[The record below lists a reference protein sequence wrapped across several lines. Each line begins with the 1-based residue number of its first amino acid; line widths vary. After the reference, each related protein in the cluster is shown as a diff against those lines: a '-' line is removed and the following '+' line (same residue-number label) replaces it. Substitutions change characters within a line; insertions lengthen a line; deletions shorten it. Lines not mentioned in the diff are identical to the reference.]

1 MKKFIIA
8 GLLFAGI
15 VTGNAFAQKVSY
27 QTQRNYYEP
36 DRIPREHPVD
46 MIKMRVNLSFVP
58 RKGQVNGVVTHIFKP
73 LRPKV
78 DSIYFDGPGIK
89 IKEATLNG
97 QAVRYSVS
105 SSGITVFPNPA
116 LHWDETDSIRFVYE
130 AHPWRG
136 LFFIGWNDP
145 KGIRRKQIW
154 SQGQG
159 NDNRRWIP
167 MYESQN
173 DKMLT
178 ETIVTFD
185 KNYQV
190 LSNGKLVSVKDNGNG
205 TKTWHYAISKP
216 HASYLVMLG
225 IGKYGIKNEKTEA
238 GVPLHLYYY
247 PDEANRVE
255 PTYKY
260 AARMV
265 DFIAN
270 ETGVPYPWSSYSQI
284 PVEDFLYGAMEN
296 TTATV
301 FGDFYYVDKRAFL
314 DKNYINVNAHELAHQ
329 WFGDDI
335 TGRNPQSSWLHES
348 FATYY
353 AKLFESSIYGD
364 NYHEWERRKE
374 QNAALRASENNL
386 LPIVHTQSGSARI
399 YQKGSA
405 VLDMMVYTF
414 GEPEFKRVVHYYLNK
429 HAFQNVESNDFY
441 LAFQD
446 VLGLT
451 PHWFFEEWLYRG
463 GEPEYSVSY
472 RNVLPY
478 GQSNRETIIHVEQT
492 QKLDE
497 LTGLFKMPIVF
508 EVHYTDGTFDSKR
521 QWIEK
526 QTGEV
531 IIPNEKNKKISYVLF
546 DPGSYILKKVD
557 FHKSLDELKAQ
568 ALHARHMIDRYD
580 AVVAMRPY
588 PADMKRKALIKLYG
602 EEPYYAVRAE
612 IAGQLA
618 NDRSS
623 HDFVLKTL
631 TDKNRNVR
639 LSTLQNIHSIGR
651 KDLSHFE
658 KLLQDSS
665 YTIVYTALS
674 KLTEKY
680 PSNTKRYLRMTKGT
694 VGIGR
699 MVKVKWLEISAKKG
713 NRKSLRQLVDYV
725 SNTYEFRTRIN
736 AIQALQRLNHLDK
749 QLILNMFDA
758 MTSPNHRLSGPV
770 REVFEYFYTQDK
782 YKDLIKK
789 TYKTA
794 DLKDWQRKML
804 SGVIV

>member
-1 MKKFIIA
+1 
-8 GLLFAGI
+8 
-15 VTGNAFAQKVSY
+15 
-27 QTQRNYYEP
+27 
-36 DRIPREHPVD
+36 
-46 MIKMRVNLSFVP
+46 MRWN
-58 RKGQVNGVVTHIFKP
+58 
-73 LRPKV
+73 
-78 DSIYFDGPGIK
+78 
-89 IKEATLNG
+89 
-97 QAVRYSVS
+97 
-105 SSGITVFPNPA
+105 
-116 LHWDETDSIRFVYE
+116 ETDSIRFVYE

-178 ETIVTFD
+178 ETTITFD

-190 LSNGKLVSVKDNGNG
+190 LSNGKLISVKDNNDG
-205 TKTWHYAISKP
+205 TKTWHYTLSEP
-216 HASYLVMLG
+216 QASYLVMLG
-225 IGKYGIKNEKTEA
+225 IGKYGIKNEVTKA

-260 AARMV
+260 AAQMV

-270 ETGVPYPWSSYSQI
+270 ETGIPYPWSSYSQI

-301 FGDFYYVDKRAFL
+301 YGDFYYVDKRAFL

-364 NYHEWERRKE
+364 DFHEWERRKE
-374 QNAALRASENNL
+374 QNAALHASEYNQ
-386 LPIVHTQSGSARI
+386 LPIVHTQAGSARI

-414 GEPEFKRVVHYYLNK
+414 GEPEFKRVIHYYLK
-429 HAFQNVESNDFY
+429 KYAYQNVETNDLY

-472 RNVLPY
+472 RDVLPE
-478 GQSNRETIIHVEQT
+478 GSKNRETIIHVEQT

-508 EVHYTDGTFDSKR
+508 EVHYADGSFDSKK
-521 QWIEK
+521 QWIQK
-526 QTGEV
+526 QSEEV
-531 IIPNEKNKKISYVLF
+531 IIPNNENKKIAYVLF
-546 DPGSYILKKVD
+546 DPGSYILKKVH
-557 FHKSLDELKAQ
+557 FQKSLNELKVTS
-568 ALHARHMIDRYD
+568 DEF
-580 AVVAMRPY
+580 
-588 PADMKRKALIKLYG
+588 PA
-602 EEPYYAVRAE
+602 
-612 IAGQLA
+612 
-618 NDRSS
+618 
-623 HDFVLKTL
+623 HD
-631 TDKNRNVR
+631 
-639 LSTLQNIHSIGR
+639 
-651 KDLSHFE
+651 
-658 KLLQDSS
+658 
-665 YTIVYTALS
+665 
-674 KLTEKY
+674 
-680 PSNTKRYLRMTKGT
+680 
-694 VGIGR
+694 
-699 MVKVKWLEISAKKG
+699 
-713 NRKSLRQLVDYV
+713 
-725 SNTYEFRTRIN
+725 
-736 AIQALQRLNHLDK
+736 
-749 QLILNMFDA
+749 
-758 MTSPNHRLSGPV
+758 
-770 REVFEYFYTQDK
+770 
-782 YKDLIKK
+782 
-789 TYKTA
+789 
-794 DLKDWQRKML
+794 
-804 SGVIV
+804 